1 MRDDLVKLVNDCQV
15 AELASAGE
23 KLDPG
28 LSDSCR
34 IFGEHV
40 RSLQAA
46 VIHTYQLTAAEA
58 LRKEDAGEA
67 AQAWKEMREFCQ
79 SALKA
84 LKELKN
90 VYPECG
96 TPQLYDLTLDYMREA
111 DKRYYHNLE
120 DSECARTPPPQ
131 GLFPETN

>member
-1 MRDDLVKLVNDCQV
+1 MTDDLVELVNDCQV
-15 AELASAGE
+15 AELVSAGE

-40 RSLQAA
+40 RNRQAA
-46 VIHTYQLTAAEA
+46 VTHTYQLTAAAA

-67 AQAWKEMREFCQ
+67 AQAWKEMREFCH
-79 SALKA
+79 SALNA

-96 TPQLYDLTLDYMREA
+96 TPESYDLMLGYMREA
-111 DKRYYHNLE
+111 DKRFYQNLE